1 MDAFEVVLNDL
12 DARTSVDVLN
22 ADEFFNLKKR
32 KKKGLFP

>member
-1 MDAFEVVLNDL
+1 MVLNDL

-22 ADEFFNLKKR
+22 ADEFFNLKKKT